1 MIPDKDNSAAGVES
15 SLLSELEGLDVP
27 SGAKP
32 AAKLADVHTPEQSP
46 DPLDAA
52 NHAISL
58 TAEEKAAKDKADMK
72 ARGVKGY
79 KVTVA
84 GDYYAP
90 LPGGDGRKKTK
101 KPYEISF
108 NLATVDKAL
117 SIIVG
122 RLLDKGLKK
131 KYEDYDT
138 HRTCEITKVETLSAD
153 TPEPTN
159 LKFMAE
165 DRLLRY
171 IEDHKVPVDPK
182 NYAGDVP
189 ALRRSVIDFVQN
201 PKDFESREKR
211 RLEDMK
217 IDADLA
223 KLNPEL
229 GSKLGSE
236 LGSEAAK

>member
-1 MIPDKDNSAAGVES
+1 MPQKNKSTVPTAAES
-15 SLLSELEGLDVP
+15 SLLSELEGLDTP
-27 SGAKP
+27 TGLKP
-32 AAKLADVHTPEQSP
+32 AAKLSDVHTPEQSP

-52 NHAISL
+52 NHEISL
-58 TAEEKAAKDKADMK
+58 TAEEKAERAREEMK

-90 LPGGDGRKKTK
+90 MPGGDGRKKVK

-108 NLATVDKAL
+108 NLASIEKAL
-117 SIIVG
+117 SLIVG

-131 KYEDYDT
+131 KYADYDT
-138 HRTCEITKVETLSAD
+138 HRTCEIIKVETLSDD

-182 NYAGDVP
+182 NYSGDVA

-201 PKDFESREKR
+201 PKDFAAREKR
-211 RLEDMK
+211 RLEDLK

-229 GSKLGSE
+229 
-236 LGSEAAK
+236 EAAE